1 MIEIV
6 NLEKSFGAQKVL
18 KGVNLRIET
27 GEVTAILGKS
37 GGGKSVLLK
46 HIIGLLKPD
55 SGQVMI
61 DGVDITRL
69 GTRNLDKFREKFA
82 VVFQFGALFDSM
94 TIFENVSFPVVEKTR
109 LASKDIERKVKQ
121 VLSDVGLEGIES
133 KYPSEISGGMK
144 KRVALARALIIEPK
158 IVLFDEPTTG
168 LDPVLLNQIHSY
180 IRETHNKYG
189 FTGIVVSHEVPEI
202 FDISDKVAVLDEG
215 VIVESGTP
223 DEIQKSSNP
232 LVQSFVAPRHYM
244 YKAAA
249 TARN

>member
-1 MIEIV
+1 MIEIID
-6 NLEKSFGAQKVL
+6 LEKSFGKQKVL

-46 HIIGLLKPD
+46 HIIGLLRPD
-55 SGQVMI
+55 SGQVLI
-61 DGVDITRL
+61 DGVDITKL
-69 GTRNLDKFREKFA
+69 GMRELDKYRDKFA

-94 TIFENVSFPVVEKTR
+94 TIFENVAFPVTEKTR
-109 LASKDIERKVKQ
+109 LSMSEIEKKVRQ
-121 VLSDVGLEGIES
+121 VLSDVGLEGIEN

-168 LDPVLLNQIHSY
+168 LDPILLNQIHAY
-180 IRETHNKYG
+180 IIETHKKYG

-202 FDISDKVAVLDEG
+202 FEVSNKVAILDEG
-215 VIVESGTP
+215 VIVAAGTP
-223 DEIQKSSNP
+223 SEILRSANP
-232 LVQSFVAPRHYM
+232 LVQSFVAGC
-244 YKAAA
+244 
-249 TARN
+249 RNKPELQL

>member
-1 MIEIV
+1 MIEII
-6 NLEKSFGAQKVL
+6 NLKKSFGTQQVL
-18 KGVNLRIET
+18 KGVDLVIET

-69 GTRNLDKFREKFA
+69 GTADMDKFREKFA

-109 LASKDIERKVKQ
+109 LSSGDIGDKVRR
-121 VLSDVGLEGIES
+121 VLSDVGLEGIEN

-144 KRVALARALIIEPK
+144 KRVALARALIIEPS

-168 LDPVLLNQIHSY
+168 LDPVLLNQIHAY
-180 IRETHNKYG
+180 IRETHLKYG

-202 FDISDKVAVLDEG
+202 FDISDKVAILDEG

-223 DEIQKSSNP
+223 DNIVRSDNP
-232 LVQSFVAPRHYM
+232 TVQSFVARGYPANRM
-244 YKAAA
+244 EK
-249 TARN
+249 TTN